1 MAGKNGSGTSW
12 VPAQGDALIE
22 AVNMAYNTFNSKYEE
37 IKSIFTQLRGEEV
50 IGDSTSKDKL
60 VEVMDGVDAT
70 FNILNEKLA
79 NVKTTLSQ
87 VFEAVNAASD
97 TNESATADASE
108 TVQAAAKRAEETNG
122 SGAN

>member
-12 VPAQGDALIE
+12 VPAQGDVLIE

-60 VEVMDGVDAT
+60 IEVMDGVDAT

-97 TNESATADASE
+97 TNENATADAAA
-108 TVQAAAKRAEETNG
+108 TVQATAKKAEETNG